1 MYHGRM
7 GSGVRFLF
15 MSLST
20 AAAAL
25 TVLGCMLP
33 TGGTGDGAPSGGA
46 TETTTGGATGG
57 GEAAGGGGAGGGA
70 GGGGGAGEGGQGG
83 QPLACA
89 ELNPTDIPP
98 PVCSSGGPPRTVR
111 FVNRCSSEP
120 VDVYWVD
127 NNCQEVHYFE
137 LAPGQSRMQSSY
149 VGHLWRI
156 RNADTDELLKDTGPI
171 TDGTQEFAVP

>member
-1 MYHGRM
+1 M
-7 GSGVRFLF
+7 GSGVRFLFF

-33 TGGTGDGAPSGGA
+33 TGGTGDGAPSGSA
-46 TETTTGGATGG
+46 AETTTGGATGG
-57 GEAAGGGGAGGGA
+57 GGEAAGSGGAGGGGAGGA
-70 GGGGGAGEGGQGG
+70 GGAGQGG
-83 QPLACA
+83 GPLTCA

-98 PVCSSGGPPRTVR
+98 PVCSSGGPPRDVR
-111 FVNRCSSEP
+111 FVNHCSSEP

-137 LAPGQSRMQSSY
+137 LAPGQSRMQMSY